1 MLLMYLTAYMNITV
15 RAPAFETQSQLM
27 LVHYTLGLITP
38 IGQLLRSVFVGLN
51 LFSVL
56 CSGSPPIK
64 ATSPG
69 LMPLFGSPILYLIG
83 QSVFFLGILVWSDH
97 DFSSLGWHGATSII
111 DSENPTTHEPE
122 VLEENDR
129 VSRSNDGLRVLHA
142 NKTFRTMAIGWNKVI
157 KDLSFGVKRGEVFA
171 LVGPNGGTL
180 LSQS

>member
-69 LMPLFGSPILYLIG
+69 LMPLFGSPIL
-83 QSVFFLGILVWSDH
+83 LVWSDH